1 MSICVLIRLLTCP
14 PGYGVYS
21 FERGTVMFKKIIK
34 FIPFVSIGLFI
45 LMFIGMIKADCYTEG
60 AYSYCANE
68 LWQSEPYMFS
78 VSDVMAMFGHINGNH
93 LLMNGLVLLVY
104 GVTAELLLGRRKF
117 IASLVLVM
125 VIQVIVNE
133 LTESSGLGASG
144 WLMAMPGLMYGA
156 CMWRIRKEGMES
168 EYMSVPS
175 FLFAISI
182 IIAVVDVV
190 SLGTNSGIDHVAH
203 ISGFLTGLVFVI
215 AGLPFLAMTIRDEYR
230 AWQRRI
236 DLNRRAQLEARL
248 S

>member
-1 MSICVLIRLLTCP
+1 
-14 PGYGVYS
+14 
-21 FERGTVMFKKIIK
+21 MFKKIIK

-182 IIAVVDVV
+182 IIVVVDVA
-190 SLGTNSGIDHVAH
+190 SLGRVDGVDHLAH

>member
-1 MSICVLIRLLTCP
+1 
-14 PGYGVYS
+14 
-21 FERGTVMFKKIIK
+21 MFKLIMRLTPVTCI
-34 FIPFVSIGLFI
+34 VLFI
-45 LMFIGMIKADCYTEG
+45 LMFVGMIKADCYTEG
-60 AYSYCANE
+60 LNSYCANE
-68 LWQSEPYMFS
+68 MWQSEPYMFS
-78 VSDVMAMFGHINGNH
+78 ISDVMAMFGHINGNH
-93 LLMNGLVLLVY
+93 LLMNGLVLLVF
-104 GVTAELLLGRRKF
+104 GIPAELLLGRRKF
-117 IASLVLVM
+117 VASLAVVM
-125 VIQVIVNE
+125 IIQVITGE
-133 LTESSGLGASG
+133 LSHASSVGASG

-175 FLFAISI
+175 FLFGTSI
-182 IIAVVDVV
+182 ILVVVDVA

-203 ISGFLTGLVFVI
+203 ISGFLTGLIFVI